1 MALFDSTVRWIST
14 IFAVCASLIISCIM
28 LLTAADV
35 VKRYITGSSIPG
47 VTEFSEVF
55 LVAAVFLGLAFA
67 MRVGAHVGVDLL
79 VARLPAR
86 ASKTV
91 QVVGMVIALIVLS
104 WMTVETVGTAAHSI
118 AINEFRYGLVKVPVW
133 PAKLIIPIGLAALI
147 LECIVFLA
155 KLVRSGEAPDGA
167 NIVETETSGPEIA
180 ISMKDPT
187 CL

>member
-1 MALFDSTVRWIST
+1 MAILDSTVRWIST
-14 IFAVCASLIISCIM
+14 IFAVCASLIIASIM

-35 VKRYITGSSIPG
+35 VKRYFTGSSIPG

-67 MRVGAHVGVDLL
+67 MRVGAHVGVDL
-79 VARLPAR
+79 VVTRLRPR
-86 ASKTV
+86 ASKAV
-91 QVVGMVIALIVLS
+91 QIVGMVIALVVFT
-104 WMTVETVGTAAHSI
+104 WMTVETFGTAAHSI

-155 KLVRSGEAPDGA
+155 KLVRSDGA
-167 NIVETETSGPEIA
+167 SDKTNVAETETSGSEA
-180 ISMKDPT
+180 VATTKDPT